1 MFSNKSNKTLAY
13 FMSSF
18 NSPFYCLQKIG
29 IRPCLTQER
38 SSALRMQLKSRVK
51 RVQYS
56 NIALQSL
63 MVPPW

>member
-38 SSALRMQLKSRVK
+38 SSALNAQDAIEVKSQTST
-51 RVQYS
+51 VQ
-56 NIALQSL
+56 
-63 MVPPW
+63 